1 LTWFRRH
8 GLPEGQL
15 RMRDDRDRRP
25 ARVAKPGLL
34 RRLAAGRPVAVVVDD
49 DRQVCEAYEAAGYRV
64 LRAEWMASS
73 PVLER
78 AQEDEGRT

>member
-1 LTWFRRH
+1 MRVVIAEDGVLIR
-8 GLPEGQL
+8 EGI
-15 RMRDDRDRRP
+15 
-25 ARVAKPGLL
+25 AGLL

-49 DRQVCEAYEAAGYRV
+49 DAQVCDAYEAAGYRV
-64 LRAEWMASS
+64 LRARWMTAS

>member
-1 LTWFRRH
+1 
-8 GLPEGQL
+8 
-15 RMRDDRDRRP
+15 MRDDRDHRP

-49 DRQVCEAYEAAGYRV
+49 DAQVCQAYEAAGYRV
-64 LRAEWMASS
+64 LRAEWMSA
-73 PVLER
+73 PPALEQ